1 MDINS
6 VLIIISRAVN
16 EENLSVAGV
25 ICVGRIRIWGS
36 EPPDPPV
43 RSGTPPLKL
52 PCVRFDL
59 WVAECGVHF
68 ILEFS

>member
-6 VLIIISRAVN
+6 VLIIISRAVK

-25 ICVGRIRIWGS
+25 ICVGRTRIWGFR
-36 EPPDPPV
+36 PPDPPL

-52 PCVRFDL
+52 PCVWMACVKLGAAFTSL
-59 WVAECGVHF
+59 
-68 ILEFS
+68 

>member
-25 ICVGRIRIWGS
+25 ICVGRTRVWGFR
-36 EPPDPPV
+36 PPDP
-43 RSGTPPLKL
+43 G
-52 PCVRFDL
+52 
-59 WVAECGVHF
+59 
-68 ILEFS
+68 